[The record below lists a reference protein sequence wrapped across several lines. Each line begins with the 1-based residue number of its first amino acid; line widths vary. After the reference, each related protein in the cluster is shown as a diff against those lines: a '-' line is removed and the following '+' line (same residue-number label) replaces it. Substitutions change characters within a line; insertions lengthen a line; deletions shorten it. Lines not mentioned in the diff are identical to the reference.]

1 MKAMPT
7 RPLLRLPA
15 PNPIAAPAGNSVP
28 APIRFPSNRR
38 QEDKFGPL
46 FNRLRTVLGR
56 PGEPIEL
63 RDDPSSLAPERV
75 IVFEIAGT
83 VDRFLKAVAHVDG
96 LEFMAEYEGEFAADR
111 DFAVQDKRKG
121 REGQERT
128 DKAIPSRFYLAMPD
142 VRALR
147 ELIALWDRWARGER
161 MDRGFAPFTNLFAQL
176 HALRP
181 WGPQDRIPE
190 ETLAFWREEIA
201 LHPDQPVRT
210 EVELWYRES
219 AAGRDAASQR
229 LSTLVV
235 AAGGQIVHEALIP
248 EIAYHGALVDIPA
261 AEVRNLI
268 DERVVK
274 LALADEVMFLRPQS
288 MLLGLIEVEPGRDAT
303 IGDAGGVAAGDPI
316 AALLDGMPVQGHL
329 LLANRLRLDD
339 PDNLQSRAL
348 VARRVHGTA
357 MASLI
362 LHGDRNEAGPAL
374 SRPVYVRPLMI
385 VDENGNEHTE
395 ADRLLID
402 TLYRAVLRIK
412 GSEGEEA
419 VAPTVFLINVSMGDT
434 RRPFTG
440 FVSPLARLIDFLSVR
455 YNVLFL
461 VSAGN
466 VPAPL
471 EVPGFGDWTT
481 FESAPP
487 NDRERAVVSA
497 LNAAKH
503 ERTILSPAES
513 LNALTIGAH
522 HHDNVRARQGGV
534 NAVDPFVD
542 SSLPNISSG
551 MGLGYRRMI
560 KPDVYFP
567 GGHEYVRMKSSG
579 SGLTLSVAGAQRLF
593 GLKAAAPDPSGQGR
607 LDYTALSDGTSSA
620 TALATRSAHRVFD
633 ALMDRDGGSM
643 LADMDPQFYAVVV
656 KCLLVHCARWNDNH
670 ELLKDICGPDDK
682 RRHVERAENSC
693 RFVGFGVP
701 DVVKALE
708 CAPNRATLV
717 GYGVIE
723 PDTAQ
728 RYRIPLPGCL
738 ERVTDPRSLTVTL
751 AWFSPI
757 KPGHQS
763 YRCVRLEAAAAHPP
777 IEVLGVKRV
786 QSQPADVSVKRGS
799 IFHERFH
806 GTSAVPFIEDGHLS
820 LMVWCKEDAG
830 ISEEGPVRYG
840 IAVTIEAEA
849 ALPIYDEIQARLRVR
864 PRPRT

>member
-1 MKAMPT
+1 MPT

-15 PNPIAAPAGNSVP
+15 PNSVAAPAGHGGP
-28 APIRFPSNRR
+28 APLRFPSHRR
-38 QEDKFGPL
+38 QREKFGPL
-46 FNRLRTVLGR
+46 FDRLRGVLGR
-56 PGEPIEL
+56 PGAVLEL
-63 RDDPSSLAPERV
+63 RDDPHNLAPERV

-83 VDRFLKAVAHVDG
+83 VANFLKAVARVDG
-96 LEFMAEYEGEFAADR
+96 LEFMAEYEGDFAGDR
-111 DFAVQDKRKG
+111 DFAVQDSRKG
-121 REGQERT
+121 REGQDRT

-142 VRALR
+142 VLALR
-147 ELIALWDRWARGER
+147 QLVALWDRWGRGEP
-161 MDRGFAPFTNLFAQL
+161 MDFGFAPFANLFAQL
-176 HALRP
+176 HDLRP

-190 ETLAFWREEIA
+190 ETLAFWREEIER
-201 LHPDQPVRT
+201 HPGQPVRT
-210 EVELWYRES
+210 EVELWYRDS
-219 AAGRDAASQR
+219 AARRDESSR
-229 LSTLVV
+229 HLSSLVV
-235 AAGGQIVHEALIP
+235 AAGGQMVHEAVIP
-248 EIAYHGALVDIPA
+248 DIAYHGALIDIPA

-268 DERVVK
+268 EQRVVN
-274 LALADEVMFLRPQS
+274 LALADDVMFLRPQS
-288 MLLGLIEVEPGRDAT
+288 VLLGPIEVEPGPDAAFD
-303 IGDAGGVAAGDPI
+303 GAGGVAAGDPI
-316 AALLDGMPVQGHL
+316 AALLDGVPVQGHTL
-329 LLANRLRLDD
+329 LTNRLRLDD
-339 PDNLQSRAL
+339 PDNLQGRAL

-374 SRPVYVRPLMI
+374 SRPIYVRPVM
-385 VDENGNEHTE
+385 VAEQNGDEHTE
-395 ADRLLID
+395 VDRLFID

-419 VAPTVFLINVSMGDT
+419 VAPAVFLINISMGDT
-434 RRPFTG
+434 RRPFTR

-455 YNVLFL
+455 YNVLFIVSGGN
-461 VSAGN
+461 VSAPLD
-466 VPAPL
+466 VPA
-471 EVPGFGDWTT
+471 FRNWTT
-481 FESAPP
+481 FETAAP

-503 ERTILSPAES
+503 ERSILSPAES
-513 LNALTIGAH
+513 LNALTIGAQH
-522 HHDNVRARQGGV
+522 QDHVAVRQGVV
-534 NAVDPFVD
+534 NVVDPFAD
-542 SSLPNISSG
+542 SSLPNVSSG

-567 GGHEYVRMKSSG
+567 GGREYVRMKSTG
-579 SGLTLSVAGAQRLF
+579 NGLKISVAGARRLF

-620 TALATRSAHRVFD
+620 TALATRSAHRIFD

-656 KCLLVHCARWNDNH
+656 KCLLVHSARWNGDH

-682 RRHVERAENSC
+682 RRHVERGENSC

-701 DVVKALE
+701 DIVKALE

-723 PDTAQ
+723 PDSAQ

-799 IFHERFH
+799 IFHERFD

-820 LMVWCKEDAG
+820 LLVWCKEDAG

-864 PRPRT
+864 PRPRA